1 MKILIIGGR
10 GGIAYL
16 AARRL
21 VLLGHLVYLCVHTE
35 EQLLS
40 LKEQLGDE
48 FDNLRLFKLDVTIGE
63 DLQLIEDLSYD
74 VIWAH
79 AGIGNGGTLLAMDVD
94 VLRDNYDVNVF
105 GTMEVVRRA
114 YLKFK
119 KDGVKGKIFV
129 TSSLAGMLPFSY
141 LGCYTSSKAALS
153 MLCFTL
159 KKELKQSGT
168 GITITLIEPGAYRTG
183 FNEVMIDNKEQ
194 FLDRNSIFYLNFE
207 NINKFQ
213 RRMFSFLEKKNYSGL
228 VDKIIREM
236 LREVPK
242 FKIKKPFFQVLF
254 TKIYLLFI
262 R

>member
-1 MKILIIGGR
+1 
-10 GGIAYL
+10 
-16 AARRL
+16 
-21 VLLGHLVYLCVHTE
+21 
-35 EQLLS
+35 
-40 LKEQLGDE
+40 
-48 FDNLRLFKLDVTIGE
+48 
-63 DLQLIEDLSYD
+63 
-74 VIWAH
+74 
-79 AGIGNGGTLLAMDVD
+79 
-94 VLRDNYDVNVF
+94 
-105 GTMEVVRRA
+105 
-114 YLKFK
+114 
-119 KDGVKGKIFV
+119 
-129 TSSLAGMLPFSY
+129 
-141 LGCYTSSKAALS
+141 

-168 GITITLIEPGAYRTG
+168 GITITLIEPGAYRAG